1 MAGFREAKKKRRRD
15 RIYDAALELLSEK
28 GYNRTHMRD
37 ISERAELA
45 VGTLYNYYNSKAD
58 LYMEIME
65 AKWDEIRTIHL
76 RNIVHLVCT
85 GDDLFT
91 IMKGILW
98 PIFRDMFAIGMDD
111 WGELFMAVFSSKKHM
126 ARGSHIDLEA
136 IQGFAALIAKLQKR
150 GIAQASIEPFTI
162 ATSIYSVIAFNVLA
176 LLFVEGMNK
185 DYFYH
190 STEAQLKLMIHGMS
204 AAPEKEGNK

>member
-1 MAGFREAKKKRRRD
+1 MPGFREAKKRKRRD

-28 GYNRTHMRD
+28 GYNSTHMRD
-37 ISERAELA
+37 ISARAELA
-45 VGTLYNYYNSKAD
+45 VGTLYNYYSSKAD

-65 AKWDEIRTIHL
+65 AKWDEIRAAHL

-85 GDDLFT
+85 GDDLFG
-91 IMKGILW
+91 ILKGILW
-98 PIFRDMFAIGMDD
+98 PIFRDMYAIGMDD

-126 ARGSHIDLEA
+126 ARGSHLDLEA
-136 IQGFAALIAKLQKR
+136 IEGFAVLIEKLQKR
-150 GIAQASIEPFTI
+150 GIIKTSFEPFTA
-162 ATSIYSVIAFNVLA
+162 ATSIYSIIAFNVLA

-190 STEAQLKLMIHGMS
+190 NTEAQLKLMIHGMS
-204 AAPEKEGNK
+204 AAPEKEGE

>member
-1 MAGFREAKKKRRRD
+1 MPGFRETKKKKRRD

-65 AKWDEIRTIHL
+65 AKWSEISGAHM

-85 GDDLFT
+85 HDDLFS
-91 IMKGILW
+91 ILKGILW
-98 PIFRDMFAIGMDD
+98 PLFRDMFAIGMDD

-126 ARGSHIDLEA
+126 TRGSHLDLEA
-136 IQGFAALIAKLQKR
+136 IEGFAVLMAKLQKR
-150 GIAQASIEPFTI
+150 GIIQPSIEPYTA

-190 STEAQLKLMIHGMS
+190 STEQQLKLMIHGMA
-204 AAPEKEGNK
+204 AAPEKEGNR